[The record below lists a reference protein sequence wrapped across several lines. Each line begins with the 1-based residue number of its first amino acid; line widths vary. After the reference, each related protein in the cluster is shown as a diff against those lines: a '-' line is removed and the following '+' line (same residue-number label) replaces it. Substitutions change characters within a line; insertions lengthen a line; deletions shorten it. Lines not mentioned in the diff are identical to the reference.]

1 MGKAK
6 NEPRLS
12 SWLVVATSSW
22 GCLHPAFG
30 WPHPRMPAV
39 GCTRHCWA
47 AHACVWLPASLGC
60 GCLRLAVHIVVGL
73 CTPAIGCPRRRWA
86 AYTCSRL
93 PTSSLGSLRLHL
105 ATRVVVWLRTPAVGY
120 PRRRLATRVV
130 VGLPTPAL
138 GCLRRRGAS
147 RVLVS
152 WRQCVK
158 DGGRL

>member
-22 GCLHPAFG
+22 GYLHLRLAGHILVRLQSVAHVIVGLLTPAFG
-30 WPHPRMPAV
+30 YPR
-39 GCTRHCWA
+39 RCWA
-47 AHACVWLPASLGC
+47 ADACVWLS
-60 GCLRLAVHIVVGL
+60 
-73 CTPAIGCPRRRWA
+73 
-86 AYTCSRL
+86 
-93 PTSSLGSLRLHL
+93 TSSLGCVRPQSVAH
-105 ATRVVVWLRTPAVGY
+105 
-120 PRRRLATRVV
+120 VV

-147 RVLVS
+147 RVSVS